1 MKVLLINSFYYN
13 GGSTGRIVKNL
24 YEYINAQ
31 GDEAFIAYG
40 LNRGEIIDDY
50 EHIFRFERLITKK
63 IGGFAARLFGDH
75 GFHNSLATR
84 RLCKWIDEV
93 NPDIIHLHNLH
104 GSYVNVEI
112 LFDYLKRIDKP
123 IVWTLH
129 DCWAFTGFCAH
140 YSYPYCDKW
149 KTGCYNCQFLY
160 KYPHTYFIDKSK
172 QNYHKKQRVF
182 NGVNKLTIV
191 SPCYW
196 LKNELKDSFLS
207 KYTVE
212 VIHNGIDLSVFRP
225 VNSTFKELRDIK
237 KMMIAV
243 ASPWNESKG
252 LNYLNRIANAISGSE
267 WKLVIVGK
275 LDDHRIEKNDNVISV
290 PHTNCVEEL
299 VEMYSAADV
308 LINPTLEDTFPT
320 VNIESLACGTPC
332 ITFDTGGCKEI
343 ITTDTGT
350 VVDKGDWESMLQS
363 AVTCNKNMIMD
374 SCVNNAKQYYDKKIS
389 LNNYMNLYRKIMNS
403 GD

>member
-140 YSYPYCDKW
+140 
-149 KTGCYNCQFLY
+149 
-160 KYPHTYFIDKSK
+160 
-172 QNYHKKQRVF
+172 
-182 NGVNKLTIV
+182 
-191 SPCYW
+191 
-196 LKNELKDSFLS
+196 
-207 KYTVE
+207 
-212 VIHNGIDLSVFRP
+212 
-225 VNSTFKELRDIK
+225 
-237 KMMIAV
+237 
-243 ASPWNESKG
+243 
-252 LNYLNRIANAISGSE
+252 
-267 WKLVIVGK
+267 
-275 LDDHRIEKNDNVISV
+275 
-290 PHTNCVEEL
+290 
-299 VEMYSAADV
+299 
-308 LINPTLEDTFPT
+308 
-320 VNIESLACGTPC
+320 
-332 ITFDTGGCKEI
+332 
-343 ITTDTGT
+343 
-350 VVDKGDWESMLQS
+350 
-363 AVTCNKNMIMD
+363 
-374 SCVNNAKQYYDKKIS
+374 
-389 LNNYMNLYRKIMNS
+389 
-403 GD
+403 